1 MYLNKRRI
9 ALATAGVFILLA
21 VIFAITAN
29 NAYMRDH
36 EQAVTKA
43 ELNAKVYTG
52 ELERDFHQGISVTK
66 ALEDVIINGQGQI
79 HDFPALAE
87 NLMEDYIGSIQIA
100 PGGVVTDIYPMEG
113 NEGGLI
119 DLIHDPSRGPV
130 VAYSIEHDVITMQGP
145 FELKQGGSG
154 IAVRDPVFLTQEDG
168 SRVFWG
174 FAIAIIKAPDI
185 FQFDFESLESFG
197 YDYILSATVSPLSN
211 EYKVVTASADKLVQP
226 VEATFRAGE
235 CSWKL
240 EVAQKNG
247 WGISRESLITSIV
260 GGMFV
265 LLLTV
270 TFAVLLVMNSQRE
283 QLRVMAE
290 TDPLTGLLNRKGR
303 VDRIDR
309 YIKTNAKEAATE
321 VFLDIDDFK
330 IINDL
335 YGHDI
340 GDEAL
345 KNLARNLLS
354 VFGDSAV
361 VSRTG
366 GDEFGVF
373 IPGKTAEQAEPMIRA
388 ASEMDQTFTTVLGK
402 NYTYTIS
409 MGYSDYPAQ
418 AATREELARNVDCA
432 LYNVKL
438 SGKHGC
444 QRFVPGM
451 VKKSREQ
458 LGFSQN
464 ELLKSLPGSG
474 IICHADDN
482 RILYANDDFVRL
494 FDCENLEDFNRF
506 SLGLFR
512 NLIHPEDFE
521 RVMKERRERFAGKND
536 GDQIRLR
543 FRIVTKRGAVKGVIA
558 QARLRHHDTFGDLHF
573 VTCMDLEKELD
584 GAPFDMNHFGN

>member
-1 MYLNKRRI
+1 MTLSKRRI
-9 ALATAGVFILLA
+9 AFATAGVFILLA
-21 VIFAITAN
+21 AIYAITAN
-29 NAYMRDH
+29 KAYLRDH
-36 EQAVTKA
+36 QEAITRA

-52 ELERDFHQGISVTK
+52 ELERDFHQGISVAK
-66 ALEDVIINGQGQI
+66 ALEDVIINGQGEVL
-79 HDFPALAE
+79 DFPSIAE

-119 DLIHDPSRGPV
+119 DLINDPIRGPV
-130 VAYSIEHDVITMQGP
+130 VAYGMEHDVVTMQGP

-154 IAVRDPVFLTQEDG
+154 IAVREPVYLTDEEEN
-168 SRVFWG
+168 RTFWG

-185 FQFDFESLESFG
+185 FKFDFDSLESFG
-197 YDYILSATVSPLSN
+197 YDYILSNTTSPLSE
-211 EYKVVTASADKLVQP
+211 EYKVVTASTDKLIEP

-235 CSWKL
+235 CTWKL

-247 WGISRESLITSIV
+247 WRISRESLAASIV
-260 GGMFV
+260 GGLFV
-265 LLLTV
+265 ILLTI
-270 TFAVLLVMNSQRE
+270 TFAALLVMNSQRK
-283 QLRVMAE
+283 QLRIMAE

-309 YIKTNAKEAATE
+309 YLKTNPDTPATE

-345 KNLARNLLS
+345 KNLAGNLVS
-354 VFGDSAV
+354 VFGRVAV

-366 GDEFGVF
+366 GDEFGIF
-373 IPGKTAEQAEPMIRA
+373 IPNMTADQAEPYIHA
-388 ASEMDQTFTTVLGK
+388 ASEMDQSFTTAQGK

-409 MGYSDYPAQ
+409 MGYSDYPAH
-418 AATREELARNVDCA
+418 AKTREELARNVDCA

-451 VKKSREQ
+451 IKKSREQ
-458 LGFSQN
+458 LGFTQN
-464 ELLKSLPGSG
+464 ELLKNLPGAG
-474 IICHADDN
+474 FICHADDS
-482 RILYANDDFVRL
+482 RIMYANEDFVRL
-494 FDCENLEDFNRF
+494 FECDNLEDFNRHT
-506 SLGLFR
+506 LGMFR
-512 NLIHPEDFE
+512 NLIHPDDYE
-521 RVMKERRERFAGKND
+521 RIMKERRERFVEKTD
-536 GDQIRLR
+536 GEQIRLR
-543 FRIVTKRGAVKGVIA
+543 FRIVTKTGKVKDMIA
-558 QARLRHHDTFGDLHF
+558 QARLRHHETYGDLHF
-573 VTCMDLEKELD
+573 VTCLDLDAE
-584 GAPFDMNHFGN
+584 